1 MSKQALGFNKAL
13 GDIAEALNSD
23 IATSEKLRFSVKAAA
38 RALGVKGCSLMLLD
52 VQRKRLFHAASQG
65 LSERYLRK
73 GFLEAEKSLT
83 EALEGR
89 VETIYDVATDP
100 RIQFQELAR
109 QERIVSI
116 LSVPVKIKG
125 EVVGILR
132 AYSRTQR
139 EFTVVEEQFFIGV
152 ANLIGVVLEL
162 GRFNETE
169 KRLMEAKDEPLSL
182 LTPLSLQVKPAS
194 FAHPSEEEFA
204 RLLDFYQIEWI
215 YEPRSFVLEWE
226 GKAAEMFTPDFYLP
240 ALDIY
245 VEMTTL
251 KPGLTTE
258 KNRKVRRLREL
269 YPEVNIKL
277 LARRDY
283 DRLLAKYG
291 YGPLAGVKTRGV
303 GRVLF
308 SAPKIQKRVSQL
320 AKEVSQDYEGHHPV
334 LVGVLRGVFCFMAD
348 LMRYLT
354 VPADVDFM
362 AISYYGGEG
371 GKAVRVTMDVGIE
384 LEGCHVLLVE
394 DIVDTGMTLS
404 LVLNHLKARNPA
416 SLRVCTLL
424 DKRIRRL
431 ADVHLDYVGF
441 EVPDEFLVGYGLDYQ
456 EEYRNLPFIA
466 LMEEEKTQRRS
477 RDTKK
482 RPG

>member
-1 MSKQALGFNKAL
+1 MGKQVLGFNKAL
-13 GDIAEALNSD
+13 GDMAEALNSD
-23 IATSEKLRFSVKAAA
+23 ITTGEKLRFLVKAAA
-38 RALGVKGCSLMLLD
+38 RALGIKGCSLMLLD
-52 VQRKRLFHAASQG
+52 VQRKTLFHAASQG

-73 GFLEAEKSLT
+73 GLLEAERSLT
-83 EALEGR
+83 EVLEGG
-89 VETIYDVATDP
+89 VEAILDVSTDT
-100 RIQFQELAR
+100 RIRFKELA
-109 QERIVSI
+109 QEERIVSI
-116 LSVPVKIKG
+116 LGVPVKIKA
-125 EVVGILR
+125 EVVGLLR

-139 EFTVVEEQFFIGV
+139 EFTVAEQQFFTGV
-152 ANLIGVVLEL
+152 ANLIGVILEV
-162 GRFNETE
+162 GRFDEAN
-169 KRLMEAKDEPLSL
+169 KQSLEAKEGSSSPLA
-182 LTPLSLQVKPAS
+182 PLSLQIKPAS

-204 RLLDFYQIEWI
+204 RFLDFYQIEWI

-240 ALDIY
+240 ALDLY
-245 VEMTTL
+245 VEMTTMRS
-251 KPGLTTE
+251 GLTTE

-269 YPEVNIKL
+269 YPEVNVKL

-291 YGPLAGVKTRGV
+291 HGPLAGAKTSGV
-303 GRVLF
+303 GRVLL
-308 SAPKIQKRVSQL
+308 SAPKIQSRVGQL
-320 AKEVSQDYEGHHPV
+320 AREVSQDYEGSHPV

-371 GKAVRVTMDVGIE
+371 RKAVRVTMDVGIE
-384 LEGCHVLLVE
+384 LKGRHILLVE

-404 LVLNHLKARNPA
+404 FVLNHLKAREPA

-424 DKRIRRL
+424 DKRVRRL

-441 EVPDEFLVGYGLDYQ
+441 EVPDEFLVGYGLDYR

-466 LMEEEKTQRRS
+466 LMEEKKTQREPA
-477 RDTKK
+477 DIKK
-482 RPG
+482 RLR

>member
-1 MSKQALGFNKAL
+1 MSKQTLGFNRAL
-13 GDIAEALNSD
+13 GDMADALNSD
-23 IATSEKLRFSVKAAA
+23 ITDSEKLHLLVRAAA
-38 RALGVKGCSLMLLD
+38 RALGVRGCSLMLLD
-52 VQRKRLFHAASQG
+52 AQRRRLFHTASHG

-73 GFLEAEKSLT
+73 GFLEVEKSLT
-83 EALEGR
+83 EVLDER
-89 VETIYDVATDP
+89 PVTTLDVATDP
-100 RIQFQELAR
+100 RIQFQELAQ
-109 QERIVSI
+109 QERITSI
-116 LSVPVKIKG
+116 LGVPVKIKG

-132 AYSRTQR
+132 VYSRTRR
-139 EFTVVEEQFFIGV
+139 EFTAAEGQFLITV
-152 ANLIGVVLEL
+152 ANLAAVVLES
-162 GRFNETE
+162 GRFEE
-169 KRLMEAKDEPLSL
+169 AERQPPEAKDESSFHP
-182 LTPLSLQVKPAS
+182 TPLTSQLKPAT

-215 YEPRSFVLEWE
+215 YEPRSFALQWE
-226 GKAAEMFTPDFYLP
+226 GKAAGMFTPDFYLP
-240 ALDIY
+240 ALDLY

-251 KPGLTTE
+251 KPGLTRG

-291 YGPLAGVKTRGV
+291 HGPLAGAKTHGV
-303 GRVLF
+303 GRVLL
-308 SAPKIQKRVSQL
+308 SAPQVQKRVRQL
-320 AKEVSQDYEGHHPV
+320 AKEISHDYEGRHPV

-362 AISYYGGEG
+362 AISYYGGES
-371 GKAVRVTMDVGIE
+371 GKAVRVTMDVGIN
-384 LEGCHVLLVE
+384 LEGRHILLVE

-404 LVLNHLKARNPA
+404 FVLSHLKARNPA
-416 SLRVCTLL
+416 SLQVCTLL
-424 DKRIRRL
+424 DKRVRRL

-456 EEYRNLPFIA
+456 EEYRNLPFVA
-466 LMEEEKTQRRS
+466 LMERKSSNKEPQT
-477 RDTKK
+477 
-482 RPG
+482 